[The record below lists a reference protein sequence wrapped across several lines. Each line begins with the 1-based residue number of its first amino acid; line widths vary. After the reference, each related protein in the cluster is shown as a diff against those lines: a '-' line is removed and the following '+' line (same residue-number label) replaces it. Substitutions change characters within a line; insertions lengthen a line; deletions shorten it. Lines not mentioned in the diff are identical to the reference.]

1 MTFAASGYLA
11 VTTSKM
17 LKENLFLQGKSC
29 RNFFLPFFWLGNIK
43 KSSFAEKFA
52 KQTFFAN
59 SSTVKCGTKTKK
71 QKEIVKQKLLK
82 VSKAATI
89 HISKNAIAKL
99 QTFTSSKSSIET
111 LTIETVNNWTY
122 ITLFSCVHIVFLNR

>member
-29 RNFFLPFFWLGNIK
+29 TNFFLPFFWLGNIK
-43 KSSFAEKFA
+43 KNFFAEKFA

-59 SSTVKCGTKTKK
+59 SNTVKSGTKTKK

-99 QTFTSSKSSIET
+99 QTFTSSKSTIGT
-111 LTIETVNNWTY
+111 LEKGVKY
-122 ITLFSCVHIVFLNR
+122 FHI

>member
-29 RNFFLPFFWLGNIK
+29 TNFFLPFFWLGNIK
-43 KSSFAEKFA
+43 KFSFAEKFA
-52 KQTFFAN
+52 KQTFFAK
-59 SSTVKCGTKTKK
+59 SGTKTKK

-89 HISKNAIAKL
+89 HIRKNAIAKL
-99 QTFTSSKSSIET
+99 QTFTSSKS
-111 LTIETVNNWTY
+111 TIGALEKGVKYFHT
-122 ITLFSCVHIVFLNR
+122 